1 METVAP
7 KVIQKGE
14 RSILGK
20 LSIKSLDLIP
30 LIQKMQ
36 AELHNLIADVM
47 QLSDRKWRPL
57 ETSLFVLETAIC
69 LPLPSFMKLA
79 DH

>member
-47 QLSDRKWRPL
+47 QLSDRK
-57 ETSLFVLETAIC
+57 
-69 LPLPSFMKLA
+69 
-79 DH
+79 